1 MTTAEGLPGAS
12 DQKTTAEGL
21 PGASDQKTTA
31 EGLPVASDQKTTAE
45 GLPVASDQK
54 RAFVAILMG
63 SDSDRDIMEKASG
76 ALDEFG
82 VEHETNAISA
92 HRKPRALVEYIEGAE
107 SRGVAVF
114 ICAAGMAAALPGV
127 VAAHTTK
134 PVIGVPI
141 ASGGLGGL
149 DALMSIVQMPPNV
162 PVACVAVN
170 GARNAGLLA
179 VQIMAGRDPGLAA
192 KFAAF
197 KEKLAEG

>member
-1 MTTAEGLPGAS
+1 
-12 DQKTTAEGL
+12 
-21 PGASDQKTTA
+21 
-31 EGLPVASDQKTTAE
+31 
-45 GLPVASDQK
+45 
-54 RAFVAILMG
+54 MG
-63 SDSDRDIMEKASG
+63 SDSDREVMKKAED
-76 ALDEFG
+76 ALTEFG
-82 VEHETNAISA
+82 VTFETNAISA

-170 GARNAGLLA
+170 GARNAGILA
-179 VQIMAGRDPGLAA
+179 VEIMAGSQEGLAA
-192 KFAAF
+192 KLADF
-197 KEKLAEG
+197 KKKLAEG